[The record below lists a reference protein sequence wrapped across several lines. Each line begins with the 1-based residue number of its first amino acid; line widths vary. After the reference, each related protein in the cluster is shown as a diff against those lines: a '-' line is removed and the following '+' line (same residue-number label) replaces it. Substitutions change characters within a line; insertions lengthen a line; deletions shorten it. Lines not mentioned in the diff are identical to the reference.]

1 MEYEYEQAFQWKAG
15 YFSPNYYCSFGHN
28 STPRVMATASSHIT
42 YVDLPLIRGLDVSS
56 LLLVKENGGVFYRN
70 DTQIDILGEL
80 AKLNFNLVRSRLWIN
95 PENGVMD

>member
-42 YVDLPLIRGLDVSS
+42 YVD
-56 LLLVKENGGVFYRN
+56 
-70 DTQIDILGEL
+70 
-80 AKLNFNLVRSRLWIN
+80 
-95 PENGVMD
+95 